1 MNQTKFEL
9 TPIGRVEADESQGLF
24 RLQIDEPYRPAL
36 LGLDRCTHAIIF
48 WWADKHD
55 NPDDRANS
63 LVMDLPY
70 APDVKS
76 GVFANRSQ
84 ARPNPIAITTA
95 YLLNVDEETGVVDL
109 AYIDAFDG
117 TPVVDIKPYL
127 PMSDRVVSAEYPDW
141 MEGFPASMEEAAEF
155 FSDPENLKKF
165 S

>member
-1 MNQTKFEL
+1 MTQTKYEL
-9 TPIGRVEADESQGLF
+9 TPIGHVEADESKGLF

-36 LGLDRCTHAIIF
+36 LGLDSCTHAIVF

-55 NPDDRANS
+55 NPEDRSNS

-70 APDVKS
+70 AADLKS

-95 YLLNVDEETGVVDL
+95 YILNIEEDEGTIDL

-117 TPVVDIKPYL
+117 TPVIDIKPYL
-127 PMSDRVVSAEYPDW
+127 PMSDRVLSAEYPDW
-141 MEGFPASMEEAAEF
+141 LEGMPDSMEEAAEF
-155 FSDPENLKKF
+155 FSDPENIKKF